1 MWREKIGAVAGVK
14 PLPASQ
20 AEELHRPPQN
30 ERCPLTLY
38 AMMLDLLDDSGLML
52 SHGGDGQNAEV
63 WPREAEAAIHRMSPR
78 YTDKLSQLSYD
89 DIEPTCLGREKHV
102 VFTDLRKLAN
112 AIEFKYAALN
122 AEKAVLLQMERD
134 REAGISGYG
143 HKAA

>member
-1 MWREKIGAVAGVK
+1 
-14 PLPASQ
+14 
-20 AEELHRPPQN
+20 
-30 ERCPLTLY
+30 
-38 AMMLDLLDDSGLML
+38 
-52 SHGGDGQNAEV
+52 
-63 WPREAEAAIHRMSPR
+63 
-78 YTDKLSQLSYD
+78 
-89 DIEPTCLGREKHV
+89 LGREKHV